1 MITSLVQM
9 LELPNFIHM
18 TICTIQIESRDLTE
32 YMMSQPLFE
41 NIFILR
47 KTGVANF
54 AVIIK
59 FALMLIKTTSKNNKT
74 QKDCQVSIKL
84 QFLSLFSEIT
94 KVAYSGETC

>member
-32 YMMSQPLFE
+32 YMMSQTLFE

-59 FALMLIKTTSKNNKT
+59 FALMLIKATSKNT
-74 QKDCQVSIKL
+74 IKGL
-84 QFLSLFSEIT
+84 PG
-94 KVAYSGETC
+94 KY